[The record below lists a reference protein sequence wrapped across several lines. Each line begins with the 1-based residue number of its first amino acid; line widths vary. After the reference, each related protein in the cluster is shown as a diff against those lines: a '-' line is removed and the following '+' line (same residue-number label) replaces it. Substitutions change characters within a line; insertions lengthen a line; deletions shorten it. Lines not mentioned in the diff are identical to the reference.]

1 MADPMVWPPRD
12 DEALALAL
20 ADLARAVAF
29 PETPPLASVVAS
41 RLRGRPSQEPVPAR
55 GWRGGWLGRPLGRSI
70 GLALLALL
78 VLAGA
83 AVAFGLVIGGLRIT
97 LAPGTQPPLPS
108 GVVQSRAFGTEVG
121 LTEARRRA
129 GFSMLVPTLAAI
141 GQPDHVYLN
150 PIPSG
155 GTVFLVWGSR
165 PGYLADADG
174 LGVVVSEFRAS
185 VDPGLW
191 EKMVHEDSTI
201 IRTQVGDQAALWISG
216 GEHTFFY
223 RDANGLMVDSSLR
236 LVGTALIWER
246 NGLVLRVEGAPDL
259 ASATDV
265 ADSLR

>member
-1 MADPMVWPPRD
+1 MAEPMAWPPRD
-12 DEALALAL
+12 DEALGLAL
-20 ADLARAVAF
+20 SDLARAVAF
-29 PETPPLASVVAS
+29 PETPPMAPVVTS
-41 RLRGRPSQEPVPAR
+41 RLGEQPVR
-55 GWRGGWLGRPLGRSI
+55 GWTPRTLGRSV

-121 LTEARRRA
+121 LAEARRRA
-129 GFSMLVPTLAAI
+129 GFTLLAPTLAAI

-150 PIPSG
+150 PAPAG

-165 PGYLADADG
+165 PGYSADADG
-174 LGVVVSEFRAS
+174 LGAVVSEFRAN

-191 EKMVHEDSTI
+191 EKMVYEDSTI

-216 GEHTFFY
+216 GTHTFFY
-223 RDANGLMVDSSLR
+223 RDANGAVVDSSLR
-236 LVGTALIWER
+236 LVGTALIWEQR
-246 NGLVLRVEGAPDL
+246 GLVLRVEDAPDL
-259 ASATDV
+259 ASATAV

>member
-1 MADPMVWPPRD
+1 MAEPMAWPPRD
-12 DEALALAL
+12 DDALGLALT
-20 ADLARAVAF
+20 DLARAVAF
-29 PETPPLASVVAS
+29 PETPPMASMVAS
-41 RLRGRPSQEPVPAR
+41 RLRGETVRRPTPAR
-55 GWRGGWLGRPLGRSI
+55 AWLAGWLGRPLARSI

-97 LAPGTQPPLPS
+97 LAPRTQLPLPS
-108 GVVQSRAFGTEVG
+108 GVVQSRAFGTEMG
-121 LTEARRRA
+121 LADARRRA
-129 GFSMLVPTLAAI
+129 GFTVLVPTLAAI

-165 PGYLADADG
+165 AGYPAGADG
-174 LGVVVSEFRAS
+174 VGVVVSEFRAN

-201 IRTQVGDQAALWISG
+201 IRTQVGVHDALWISG

-223 RDANGLMVDSSLR
+223 RDANGLVVDSSLR
-236 LVGTALIWER
+236 LVGTALIWQQD
-246 NGLVLRVEGAPDL
+246 GLVLRVEGAPDL

>member
-1 MADPMVWPPRD
+1 MAEPMAWPPRED
-12 DEALALAL
+12 TALESALT
-20 ADLARAVAF
+20 DLARAVAF
-29 PETPPLASVVAS
+29 PETPPIASVVAL
-41 RLRGRPSQEPVPAR
+41 RLRGKSMHWWAR
-55 GWRGGWLGRPLGRSI
+55 RTLGRSI

-83 AVAFGLVIGGLRIT
+83 AAAFGLVIGGLRIT
-97 LAPGTQPPLPS
+97 FAPGTQPPLPS
-108 GVVQSRAFGTEVG
+108 GVVQSRAFGTDVG
-121 LTEARRRA
+121 LAEARQRA
-129 GFSMLVPTLAAI
+129 GFTLLVPTLAAI

-150 PIPSG
+150 PTPSG
-155 GTVFLVWGSR
+155 GTVFLVWSPR
-165 PGYLADADG
+165 PGYSADADG

-216 GEHTFFY
+216 GTHTFFY
-223 RDANGLMVDSSLR
+223 RDANGVIVDSSLR

-246 NGLVLRVEGAPDL
+246 DGLVLRVEGAPDL
-259 ASATDV
+259 ASATAV